1 MAFTIEVDASPAAD
15 DVKKLNQGLDGHAF
29 AQAGI
34 APPAPLAVFLYN
46 EGGQIVG
53 GLYARVWDG
62 VLDISLLWVHED
74 FRGEGY
80 GARLVAAAE
89 AEGIHRGCERAELRT
104 FDYQAPG
111 FYKKV
116 GYEEFHVSENYPRGH
131 TRHYFR
137 KTLG

>member
-1 MAFTIEVDASPAAD
+1 MPFTIAVDSAPADA
-15 DVKKLNQGLDGHAF
+15 DVKRLSQGLDAHAF
-29 AQAGI
+29 AQGGV
-34 APPAPLAVFLYN
+34 APPAPLAVFLYDDS
-46 EGGQIVG
+46 GQIVG

-80 GARLVAAAE
+80 GRKLMEAAE
-89 AEGIHRGCERAELRT
+89 AEGVRRGCERAELRT
-104 FDYQAPG
+104 FDYQAPA

-116 GYEEFHVSENYPRGH
+116 GYEELHVSQNFPRGH

-137 KTLG
+137 KSLA